1 MKIFFPASIL
11 YNTNFKLNR
20 LNLDMGKTSRISP
33 SALVVSA
40 LQSPKDRLGL
50 HWS

>member
-1 MKIFFPASIL
+1 MKIFSASIL

-20 LNLDMGKTSRISP
+20 LNLDKGKTSRISP

-50 HWS
+50 HNWS